1 MLGSVSGHLS
11 GTGVYR
17 HAGAGKGCKPLLAR
31 LQRTLGCISEIQV
44 LQRSSVLT
52 PRRPIR

>member
-17 HAGAGKGCKPLLAR
+17 HAGAGKGCKPLPAR
-31 LQRTLGCISEIQV
+31 FQRTLGCISEIQV